1 MGRLTEKARV
11 TKVRLGDG
19 SPGHPLIEVDTRADT
34 LAVEEPLQI
43 RVDGV
48 DLTTTMRTPG
58 HDIELVHGLLHA
70 EGVITTKMDITEA
83 RYCAGAVGPMGENT
97 YNTLD
102 VALRDAGGFSVAE
115 VGVHA
120 GAVPSSAACG
130 VPASPDSP
138 QPASALPQPGTGTS
152 CPTLPVGG
160 VTVPRGARELPVRN
174 LVTNSA
180 CGVCGTTSID
190 DLMKEKRY
198 TLTPV
203 RPTPELVVS
212 LPRQLSKDQKTFRK
226 TGGIHAAGAFT
237 ADGRPLVVR
246 EDVGRHNAADKVIGA
261 LLLADRLPGDVRRR
275 AVDAGLGP
283 DGDPDTPAYLVMSS
297 RASFELVQKAVLAGF
312 SGLIA
317 VSAATSLAVDMAK
330 ESGLLLTG
338 FTRDDRFNL
347 YSGELAS

>member
-1 MGRLTEKARV
+1 MGRLAEKARV

-19 SPGHPLIEVDTRADT
+19 SPGRPLVEVDTRADT

-43 RVDGV
+43 RVNGTDFS
-48 DLTTTMRTPG
+48 TTMRTPG

-70 EGVITTKMDITEA
+70 EGVITAKMDIAEA
-83 RYCAGAVGPMGENT
+83 RYCAGAVGPNNENT

-102 VALRDAGGFSVAE
+102 ISLRGTGGFSVAE

-120 GAVPSSAACG
+120 SSSSACG

-138 QPASALPQPGTGTS
+138 QPATGTS

-160 VTVPRGARELPVRN
+160 VTVPRGARELPVRS

-203 RPTPELVVS
+203 HPTPELVVS
-212 LPRQLSKDQKTFRK
+212 MPRLLTTGQKTFRK

-237 ADGRPLVVR
+237 ADGRPLVIR

-261 LLLADRLPGDVRRR
+261 LLLEDRLPGDVPT
-275 AVDAGLGP
+275 D
-283 DGDPDTPAYLVMSS
+283 DPDRATYLVMSS

-312 SGLIA
+312 SGLVA

-347 YSGELAS
+347 YSGELA

>member
-1 MGRLTEKARV
+1 MGRLIDKARV
-11 TKVRLGDG
+11 TKVRVTADGDT
-19 SPGHPLIEVDTRADT
+19 SSTVEVDTRADR
-34 LAVEEPLQI
+34 LAVEEPLQV
-43 RVDGV
+43 RVDGT

-58 HDIELVHGLLHA
+58 HDVELVHGLLHA
-70 EGVITTKMDITEA
+70 EGVISSRNNVSTA
-83 RYCAGAVGPMGENT
+83 RYCAGAVGPNSENT

-102 VALRDAGGFSVAE
+102 VSL
-115 VGVHA
+115 
-120 GAVPSSAACG
+120 VPE
-130 VPASPDSP
+130 PASDLSLPNR
-138 QPASALPQPGTGTS
+138 QPY
-152 CPTLPVGG
+152 
-160 VTVPRGARELPVRN
+160 LPVRN
-174 LVTNSA
+174 VTTNSA

-190 DLMKEKRY
+190 DLMKDKRY
-198 TLTPV
+198 EMTPSH
-203 RPTPELVVS
+203 PTAEQVIAMPQALRAAQEA
-212 LPRQLSKDQKTFRK
+212 FRK

-237 ADGRPLVVR
+237 ADGRPIVVR

-261 LLLADRLPGDVRRR
+261 LMLADRLPGDVRLRNTEL
-275 AVDAGLGP
+275 GLDPGA
-283 DGDPDTPAYLVMSS
+283 DPDTPVYLVMSS

>member
-11 TKVRLGDG
+11 TKVRIG
-19 SPGHPLIEVDTRADT
+19 SGEISVNTRADT
-34 LAVEEPLQI
+34 LAAEEPLQI

-58 HDIELVHGLLHA
+58 HDVELAHGLLHA
-70 EGVITTKMDITEA
+70 EGVITSRADIAEA

-102 VALRDAGGFSVAE
+102 VSLRDAGGYSVAE
-115 VGVHA
+115 VGD
-120 GAVPSSAACG
+120 PSTLSTG
-130 VPASPDSP
+130 SVPASLSSP
-138 QPASALPQPGTGTS
+138 QPAVGGS

-174 LVTNSA
+174 LVTSSA
-180 CGVCGTTSID
+180 CGICGTTSVEE
-190 DLMKEKRY
+190 LMKEKRY
-198 TLTPV
+198 VLAPV
-203 RPTPELVVS
+203 HPTPELVVS
-212 LPRQLSKDQKTFRK
+212 MPRVLAAHQRSFRK

-261 LLLADRLPGDVRRR
+261 LLVDDRLPGEV
-275 AVDAGLGP
+275 
-283 DGDPDTPAYLVMSS
+283 GDEDPERPTFLVMSS

-330 ESGLLLTG
+330 ESGLFLTG